1 MSMESMD
8 DRRKAEADVDSLQSR
23 LTEASSLGDQGEWAG
38 ALQILLDLEEK
49 HPNEAVLMC
58 MIGVAARE
66 SGADGMAYDF
76 FRRCVALEPSD
87 PVLLTTAG
95 MGIAA
100 SADPDA
106 ERVLRLAA
114 ISAPTVLDTRRN
126 YGIFL
131 ARQGLYDAAID
142 ELKAAR
148 ALDSADLEVRFELGV
163 ACLLAGRVEEG
174 LEHLGEA
181 LGRDENDPWEQAL
194 YGLALAESDR
204 LEESAEQLHAAS
216 LVLVEDWEIQAA
228 AALAAAAVEWA
239 DASWD
244 ALSRADLS
252 EGADRALLRE
262 VEERIDQGA
271 DSAREFLCN
280 EMAAPLLRERLRDRD

>member
-1 MSMESMD
+1 MDSMD
-8 DRRKAEADVDSLQSR
+8 ESRPSDAADDPLQARLAEAS
-23 LTEASSLGDQGEWAG
+23 ALGDQGEWDA
-38 ALQILLDLEEK
+38 ALQILVGLESD
-49 HPNEAVLMC
+49 HPDDAVLMC

-76 FRRCVALEPSD
+76 FRRCVALEPTD

-95 MGIAA
+95 MGIA
-100 SADPDA
+100 SSDDPDA

-114 ISAPTVLDTRRN
+114 IAAPSILDTRRN

-131 ARQGLYDAAID
+131 ARHGLYETAID
-142 ELKAAR
+142 ELEAAR
-148 ALDSADLEVRFELGV
+148 ALDPADIHVRFELGV
-163 ACLLAGRVEEG
+163 AYFLGGRTDEG
-174 LEHLGEA
+174 LEQLGEA
-181 LGRDENDPWEQAL
+181 LGRDESDPWEQAL

-216 LVLVEDWEIQAA
+216 VVLVDDWEIQAA
-228 AALAAAAVEWA
+228 AALAAAAVEWV

-252 EGADRALLRE
+252 DGADQALLRE
-262 VEERIDQGA
+262 VEERLEQGPEP
-271 DSAREFLCN
+271 AREFLR
-280 EMAAPLLRERLRDRD
+280 EEVAAPLLRERLRDRD